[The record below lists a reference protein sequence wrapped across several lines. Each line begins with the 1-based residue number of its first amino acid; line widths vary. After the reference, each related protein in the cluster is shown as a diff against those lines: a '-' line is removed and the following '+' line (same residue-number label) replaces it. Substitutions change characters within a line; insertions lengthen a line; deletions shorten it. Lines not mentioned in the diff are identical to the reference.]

1 MMDTDAPTLLEQLK
15 DLAKKS
21 LADQELVSWEHFAE
35 RFLDRF
41 LINEWAS
48 RSLED
53 IFGAVNSS
61 WKMLKEFDSDEPE
74 VRLFNPSVQE
84 HGWHCPHTV
93 VQVHQRD
100 TPFLVASIRCEL
112 NRRNIAIHSIKSVPV
127 QVRRDSARK
136 LTQLYPPPALSG
148 DLVQESER
156 PVVEGT
162 QREALIYMEISRHT
176 DSQTLQELTQALH
189 DVLNDVAT
197 VVADYQPLLRA
208 TEEVE
213 RNLAQVSQVPLS
225 QMVEESQAFL
235 HWLRDDHFTF
245 LGYAEYDLVNRDGT
259 QELHEN
265 QSKRL
270 GLFRLASTPG
280 DAKVLDAS
288 KPGLAQLYLSPKLIA
303 WSKAA
308 MRSRVHRRA
317 YPDYVVIKRFNEQ
330 GEVCGE
336 ARILGLYTSSV
347 YTANP
352 RTIPLIRDK
361 IQQVFVRTGLD
372 RASHDGKTL
381 RRILETFP
389 RDELFQ
395 SGSAELYEIVTAV
408 AAINERYRVRLFIRQ
423 DTFGKFVN
431 CLVYVPRDL
440 FNTRIRMRIQELI
453 GQSLQAEEA
462 DFTTYLSESILAR
475 VHMVFR
481 VDAAL
486 EVDYDTKQLEREIV
500 EITRTWEDR
509 LLSALTEA
517 HNEERAGQLLQRY
530 GRAFPTAYRDHF
542 DANTAVQDI
551 DLIDTLK
558 DTGDLAMKLYQPVE
572 DNGPSLLF
580 KVFRLGAPVELSD
593 AIPMLENLGLRVVS
607 EHPYHMVR
615 TGQPSIWLHKFNL
628 VYELPARVDVPSVK
642 DSFQQAFE
650 AIWRGNAESDAFNRL
665 VLGAR
670 LAWREVMLLRALA
683 CYLRQTQFSFTDDS
697 IASALAN
704 NTSIT
709 RNLVALFKAKFDPRL
724 NRKEGDSEGRIER
737 LRTKIIS
744 ELDAVPNLNE
754 DRILRRY
761 LTLLEA
767 MLRTNYFQLTDEQT
781 PKDYLSIKF
790 SPQTIPDIPE
800 PRPLYEIFVYSPRM
814 EGVHLRGGRVARGG
828 LRWSDRLQDYR
839 TEVLGLVKAQQVKNA
854 VIVPDGAK
862 GGFVCKRPPTEGGR
876 EALQK
881 EAIVCYQMFI
891 RGLLDITD
899 NIDGDAGGAII
910 PPKDVVRLDGDD
922 PYLVVAADKGTASFS
937 DIANELSREYQ
948 HWLGDAFAS
957 GGSEG
962 YDHKGMGIT
971 ARGAWIAVQRHFRE
985 RGVNVQEEEITAVG
999 IGDMGGDVF
1008 GNGMLR
1014 SEKIRLI
1021 AAFNHLHIF
1030 VDPNPNAETS
1040 YEERERL
1047 YSAQRSGWSE
1057 YSKDL
1062 ISAGGSVFER
1072 TAKSIRITPEM
1083 KACLAIDA
1091 DELAPNEL
1099 IQAILKA
1106 PVNLLWNGGIGTYVK
1121 GSGESH
1127 GEVGD
1132 KSNDAVRV
1140 NGAQLRCKVI
1150 GEGGNL
1156 GMTQMGRVE
1165 YSLNG
1170 GACNTDFIDN
1180 SGGVDCSDHEVNA
1193 KILLNKVM
1201 DDGRLD
1207 QQQRDQLL
1215 RSMTDDVAQLVLSN
1229 NYQQTQAISLAQAE
1243 AVERSTEYRRLMN
1256 IWHNQGRLNRAL
1268 EFLPDDETL
1277 DARQAQGQGLT
1288 RPELAILTSY
1298 AKANLKEDLAQA
1310 DIASDEYVARFA
1322 HNAFPVPLRETYP
1335 EYIDNHQLR
1344 RELVAT
1350 QVANDLVNHMGISFA
1365 QRLIDSTGVG
1375 AGDMAKAYI
1384 IARDTHRLSENWSGL
1399 EALDYQVDAQVQLTL
1414 MTQLMR
1420 RVRRTSRWFLRNRR
1434 SHLAP
1439 EAEVARFAPAL
1450 QELTRNM
1457 PELLRGAALAEWQ
1470 ANCVEFTEAG
1480 VPEALVAQITSP
1492 GYLYSGLSIVE
1503 VAESLDTDLLV
1514 TAQMYF
1520 DLAELLQLHTVA
1532 RQISDLR
1539 VETYWHAQARETFLS
1554 DLESQLRKLTMA
1566 LGRFVSAETSVTTV
1580 IEQWSQRHR
1589 PYLERW
1595 KLMANE
1601 VQNSGGSDFALVSVA
1616 LRDLLDVVQIA
1627 QHTETLYAEDS
1638 E

>member
-1 MMDTDAPTLLEQLK
+1 MTDTNTPTLVEKLK
-15 DLAKKS
+15 ALANKS
-21 LADQELVSWEHFAE
+21 LAGEELVSWGQFAE
-35 RFLDRF
+35 QFLDRF
-41 LINEWAS
+41 LINEWAD
-48 RSLED
+48 RRLED
-53 IFGAVNSS
+53 IFGAVNSG
-61 WKMLKEFDSDEPE
+61 WQMLKAFDSAMPE
-74 VRLFNPSVQE
+74 VRLFNPSEQE
-84 HGWHCPHTV
+84 HGWRSPHTV
-93 VQVHQRD
+93 LQVQQQD
-100 TPFLVASIRCEL
+100 MPFLVASIRCEL
-112 NRRNIAIHSIKSVPV
+112 NRRNIAIHTIKSVPV
-127 QVRRDSARK
+127 QVRRDSAHK
-136 LTQLYPPPALSG
+136 LAQLYSSPDSNDEPAL
-148 DLVQESER
+148 ES
-156 PVVEGT
+156 PQAVVEGT
-162 QREALIYMEISRHT
+162 QTEALIYMEISRHT
-176 DSQTLQELTQALH
+176 DPQILQELTQALQ
-189 DVLNDVAT
+189 DLLNDVAT
-197 VVADYQPLLRA
+197 AVADYQPLLHA

-213 RNLAQVSQVPLS
+213 RNLTRVSQAPLG

-235 HWLRDDHFTF
+235 GWLRDHHFTF
-245 LGYAEYDLVNRDGT
+245 LGYTEYDLVNRDGR

-270 GLFRLASTPG
+270 GLFRLASSPG
-280 DAKVLDAS
+280 DARILDAS
-288 KPGLAQLYLSPKLIA
+288 KPGLAQFYLSPKLIA
-303 WSKAA
+303 LSKAA
-308 MRSRVHRRA
+308 IHVRVHRRA
-317 YPDYVVIKRFNEQ
+317 HPDYVVVKRFDEQ

-347 YTANP
+347 YTVSP

-361 IQQVFVRTGLD
+361 IQQVFVRTGLN
-372 RASHDGKTL
+372 RNSHDGKTL
-381 RRILETFP
+381 RQILETFP

-408 AAINERYRVRLFIRQ
+408 AAINERYRVRLFIRP
-423 DTFGKFVN
+423 DSFGAFVN

-440 FNTRIRMRIQELI
+440 FNTRIRVRIQELL
-453 GQSLQAEEA
+453 GQALQAQEGG
-462 DFTTYLSESILAR
+462 FTTYFSESILAR

-481 VDAAL
+481 VDPAQTL
-486 EVDYDTKQLEREIV
+486 SYDTEQLEREIV
-500 EITRTWEDR
+500 DIARSWDDR
-509 LLSALTEA
+509 LQTALTEA
-517 HNEERAGQLLQRY
+517 HGEERTGQLLQRF
-530 GRAFPTAYRDHF
+530 GDAFPVAYRDDF
-542 DANTAVQDI
+542 DASTAVQDLE
-551 DLIDTLK
+551 LITTLEDTR
-558 DTGDLAMKLYQPVE
+558 DLAMKLYQPIE
-572 DNGPSLLF
+572 NNGPSLLF
-580 KVFRLGAPVELSD
+580 KVFRCGAPVELSD

-607 EHPYHMVR
+607 EYPYEIVQ
-615 TGQPSIWLHKFNL
+615 TGQQPIWLHKFNL
-628 VYELPARVDVPSVK
+628 VYDLPARVDVPSVK

-650 AIWRGNAESDAFNRL
+650 AIWRGDAESDAFNRL
-665 VLGAR
+665 ILGAR

-697 IASALAN
+697 IANALAN

-724 NRKEGDSEGRIER
+724 NRKEGDSEERIKR
-737 LRTKIIS
+737 LHGKIIA

-761 LTLLEA
+761 LTVLEA
-767 MLRTNYFQLTDEQT
+767 MLRTNYFQVTDEQT

-790 SPQTIPDIPE
+790 SPQAIPDIPE
-800 PRPLYEIFVYSPRM
+800 PRPLYEIFVYSPRV

-862 GGFVCKRPPTEGGR
+862 GGFVCKRPPADGGR

-881 EAIVCYQMFI
+881 EAVICYQLFI

-899 NIDGDAGGAII
+899 NMDGDTIM
-910 PPKDVVRLDGDD
+910 PPKDVVRLDEDD

-937 DIANELSREYQ
+937 DIANEISREYQ

-957 GGSEG
+957 GGSQG

-1030 VDPNPNAETS
+1030 VDPNPDAAASYAE
-1040 YEERERL
+1040 RKRL
-1047 YSAQRSGWSE
+1047 YSAERSGWSE
-1057 YSKDL
+1057 YSKEL
-1062 ISAGGSVFER
+1062 ISAGGGVFER
-1072 TAKSIRITPEM
+1072 TAKSIPITPEM

-1091 DELAPNEL
+1091 DELAPTEL
-1099 IQAILKA
+1099 IQAILQA
-1106 PVNLLWNGGIGTYVK
+1106 PVDLLWNGGIGTYVK
-1121 GSGESH
+1121 GGGESH
-1127 GEVGD
+1127 GDVGD

-1140 NGAQLRCKVI
+1140 NGGQLRCQVI

-1201 DDGRLD
+1201 IDGGLN

-1215 RSMTDDVAQLVLSN
+1215 KSMTENVAQLVLSN
-1229 NYQQTQAISLAQAE
+1229 NYQQTQAISLVQTE
-1243 AVERSTEYRRLMN
+1243 SLERNTEYRRLMSV
-1256 IWHNQGRLNRAL
+1256 WHNQGRLDRGL

-1298 AKANLKEDLAQA
+1298 AKANLKEDLALA
-1310 DIASDEYVARFA
+1310 NIASDDYMARFA
-1322 HNAFPVPLRETYP
+1322 HNAFPIPLRENYAK
-1335 EYIDNHQLR
+1335 YIDTHQLR

-1375 AGDMAKAYI
+1375 AGDMAKAYV
-1384 IARDTHRLSENWSGL
+1384 IARDVHQLSENWGEL
-1399 EALDYQVDAQVQLTL
+1399 EGLDYQIDAQVQLTL
-1414 MTQLMR
+1414 MTQLVR

-1439 EAEVARFAPAL
+1439 ETEVARFAPAV

-1470 ANCVEFTEAG
+1470 NSCREFTEAG

-1503 VAESLDTDLLV
+1503 VAQSLDIELLV
-1514 TAQMYF
+1514 TAQLYF

-1532 RQISDLR
+1532 RQISGFR
-1539 VETYWHAQARETFLS
+1539 VDTHWHAQARETFLS
-1554 DLESQLRKLTMA
+1554 DLESQLRKLTIA
-1566 LGRFVSAETSVTTV
+1566 LGRFVSAETSVATV

-1589 PYLERW
+1589 PHLERW

-1601 VQNSGGSDFALVSVA
+1601 VQNSAGSDFALVSVA

-1627 QHTETLYAEDS
+1627 QHTETLYAEGD
-1638 E
+1638 EL

>member
-1 MMDTDAPTLLEQLK
+1 MTVTETPMLLEKL
-15 DLAKKS
+15 KS
-21 LADQELVSWEHFAE
+21 LAKTSLSGEELVSWEQFAGQ
-35 RFLDRF
+35 FLDRF
-41 LINEWAS
+41 LINEWVG
-48 RSLED
+48 RNLED
-53 IFGAVNSS
+53 VFGAVNSG
-61 WKMLKEFDSDEPE
+61 WQMLKVSDSAAPT

-84 HGWHCPHTV
+84 HGWRAPHTV
-93 VQVHQRD
+93 LQVHQRD
-100 TPFLVASIRCEL
+100 MPFLVASIRCEL
-112 NRRNIAIHSIKSVPV
+112 NRRNIAIHTIKSVPL
-127 QVRRDSARK
+127 QVRRDSEHR
-136 LTQLYPPPALSG
+136 LTQLYPPPALNG
-148 DLVQESER
+148 DLAQESAR

-176 DSQTLQELTQALH
+176 DSQLLQELTQALH
-189 DVLNDVAT
+189 DVFNDVAT
-197 VVADYQPLLRA
+197 VVADYPPLLRA

-213 RNLAQVSQVPLS
+213 RNLARVAQVPLS
-225 QMVEESQAFL
+225 QMVDESQAFIR
-235 HWLRDDHFTF
+235 WLRDDHFTF
-245 LGYAEYDLVNRDGT
+245 LGYAEYDLVNRDGA

-270 GLFRLASTPG
+270 GLFRLVSNPADVKIM
-280 DAKVLDAS
+280 DAR
-288 KPGLAQLYLSPKLIA
+288 KPGLTQFYLAPKLITL
-303 WSKAA
+303 SKAA
-308 MRSRVHRRA
+308 MRARVHRRA
-317 YPDYVVIKRFNEQ
+317 YPDYVVVKRFNEQ

-347 YTANP
+347 YTVSP
-352 RTIPLIRDK
+352 QTIPLVRDK
-361 IQQVFVRTGLD
+361 IQKVFVRSGLD
-372 RASHDGKTL
+372 RTSHDGKTL
-381 RRILETFP
+381 RQILETFP

-408 AAINERYRVRLFIRQ
+408 AAINERYRVRLFIRP
-423 DTFGKFVN
+423 DSFGKFVN
-431 CLVYVPRDL
+431 CLVYVPREL
-440 FNTRIRMRIQELI
+440 FNTRVRRRIQELL
-453 GQSLQAEEA
+453 GQALQAEEA
-462 DFTTYLSESILAR
+462 DFTTYFSESILAR

-481 VDAAL
+481 VAPAL
-486 EVDYDTKQLEREIV
+486 ALNYDTEQLEREIV
-500 EITRTWEDR
+500 EITRSWDDR
-509 LLSALTEA
+509 LQSALIEA
-517 HNEERAGQLLQRY
+517 HGEERAGQLLRRY
-530 GRAFPTAYRDHF
+530 GDAFPAAYRDHF
-542 DANTAVQDI
+542 DASTAVQDI
-551 DLIDTLK
+551 EYIATLK
-558 DTGDLAMKLYQPVE
+558 NSHDLAMKLDQPADDE
-572 DNGPSLLF
+572 DPSLIF
-580 KVFRLGAPVELSD
+580 KVFRSGSPVELSD

-607 EHPYHMVR
+607 EYPYQMMQKD
-615 TGQPSIWLHKFNL
+615 QPSIWLHKFNL
-628 VYELPARVDVPSVK
+628 VYDLPARVDVPSVK
-642 DSFQQAFE
+642 DSFQHAFE
-650 AIWRGNAESDAFNRL
+650 AIWRGDAESDAFNRL

-697 IASALAN
+697 IASALAS

-724 NRKEGDSEGRIER
+724 NRKEGDSEARIER
-737 LRTKIIS
+737 LRTKVIVG
-744 ELDAVPNLNE
+744 LDAVPNLNE

-767 MLRTNYFQLTDEQT
+767 MLRTNYFQLTGEQT

-862 GGFVCKRPPTEGGR
+862 GGFVCKKPPTEGGR
-876 EALQK
+876 AALQK
-881 EAIVCYQMFI
+881 EAVVCYQMFI

-899 NIDGDAGGAII
+899 NMDGDTIV
-910 PPKDVVRLDGDD
+910 PPRDVVCLDGND

-937 DIANELSREYQ
+937 DIANEISRKYQ

-957 GGSEG
+957 GGSQG

-1014 SEKIRLI
+1014 SRKIRLI

-1030 VDPNPNAETS
+1030 VDPNPDAATS
-1040 YEERERL
+1040 YEERKRL

-1057 YSKDL
+1057 YATDL
-1062 ISAGGSVFER
+1062 ISAGGGVFER
-1072 TAKSIRITPEM
+1072 SAKSIRITAEM

-1099 IQAILKA
+1099 IRALLQA
-1106 PVNLLWNGGIGTYVK
+1106 PVDLLWNGGIGTYVK
-1121 GSGESH
+1121 SSDESH
-1127 GEVGD
+1127 VDVGD

-1140 NGAQLRCKVI
+1140 DGAQLRCKVI

-1170 GACNTDFIDN
+1170 GACNSDFIDN

-1201 DDGRLD
+1201 TDGGLN

-1215 RSMTDDVAQLVLSN
+1215 KSMTEDVAQLVLSN

-1243 AVERSTEYRRLMN
+1243 AVERSTEYRRLMST
-1256 IWHNQGRLNRAL
+1256 WHSQGRLDRTL

-1277 DARQAQGQGLT
+1277 DARQAQGQSLT

-1298 AKANLKEDLAQA
+1298 AKAILKEDLAQA
-1310 DIASDEYVARFA
+1310 DIANDEYVARFA
-1322 HNAFPVPLRETYP
+1322 HNAFPKPLRESYP

-1344 RELVAT
+1344 GELVAT

-1384 IARDTHRLSENWSGL
+1384 IARDTHRLSENWSQL
-1399 EALDYQVDAQVQLTL
+1399 EALDYRVDAQVQLTL

-1439 EAEVARFAPAL
+1439 EAEVARFAPAV

-1470 ANCVEFTEAG
+1470 ASCREFTEAG
-1480 VPEALVAQITSP
+1480 VPEALVAQITAP
-1492 GYLYSGLSIVE
+1492 GYLYSGLSVVE
-1503 VAESLDTDLLV
+1503 VAQSLDLELLV

-1532 RQISDLR
+1532 RQISDFR
-1539 VETYWHAQARETFLS
+1539 VDTYWHALARETFLS

-1566 LGRFVSAETSVTTV
+1566 LGRFVNAETPVMMV

-1589 PYLERW
+1589 PHLERW

-1601 VQNSGGSDFALVSVA
+1601 MQNSVGSDFALVSVA
-1616 LRDLLDVVQIA
+1616 LRELLDVVQIA
-1627 QHTETLYAEDS
+1627 QHTETLYAEDD
-1638 E
+1638 EL